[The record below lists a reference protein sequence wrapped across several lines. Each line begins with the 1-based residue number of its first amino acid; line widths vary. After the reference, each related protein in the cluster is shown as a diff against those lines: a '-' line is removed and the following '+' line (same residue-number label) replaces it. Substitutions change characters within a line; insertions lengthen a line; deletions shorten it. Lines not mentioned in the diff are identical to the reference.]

1 MSAGRVEVARL
12 LRVQVALP
20 VRSLIAVGRPSIAS
34 SKLNRIV
41 WRQWIRHPTTYAHRV
56 CLRYLSAYRRI
67 EILKS
72 SYTQNETKNQ
82 YFQQRFEQYSS
93 NKTSDN
99 FWSWFFDD
107 FVH

>member
-1 MSAGRVEVARL
+1 M
-12 LRVQVALP
+12 
-20 VRSLIAVGRPSIAS
+20 
-34 SKLNRIV
+34 
-41 WRQWIRHPTTYAHRV
+41 YAHRV

>member
-1 MSAGRVEVARL
+1 MFRL
-12 LRVQVALP
+12 HFQCGHDCCGA
-20 VRSLIAVGRPSIAS
+20 AVDRKL
-34 SKLNRIV
+34 KLNRIV

-93 NKTSDN
+93 NKTSDS